1 MADPKVEPKESCVK
15 PAKGV
20 VDPESTAPSIL
31 ATAPASQEVR
41 KMVARV
47 GKSAPDFEATAYVNG
62 GFTNVKLS
70 DFKGQW
76 VVLCFYPGDFTF
88 V

>member
-1 MADPKVEPKESCVK
+1 M
-15 PAKGV
+15 
-20 VDPESTAPSIL
+20 
-31 ATAPASQEVR
+31 Q
-41 KMVARV
+41 ARV
-47 GKSAPDFEATAYVNG
+47 GKPAPNFEATAYVNG

-70 DFKGQW
+70 DYKGQW